1 MNKFREGTT
10 TMQHVSKFRKLLSM
24 IMLLALVCAGS
35 LSATAESAFAPVA
48 AQDLKVGMVLIG
60 SQDDGFSGAH
70 YNGLEGM
77 KEALGLEDSQVLYK
91 FNVPE
96 NAECDSALR
105 ELVDAGCQIIF
116 GNSWGFMNYMEEMA
130 EEYPNVIFSHCS
142 GYKNNGVN
150 FNNYFGRIYQ
160 ARYLSGIAAGL
171 KTVSNKIGYV
181 AAWADN
187 AEVNGGINAF
197 ALGVQSVNPDAV
209 VYVKYISSWFDP
221 TLEKQTAV
229 ALLALDC
236 DVIAQHVDTDM
247 PQVAAEEAGKFGVG
261 YNTDMTPSAPKAHLT
276 APIWHWSSVYIAQVQ
291 DVVNGTWVPEN
302 YFLGLKEGMVDLS
315 PLSDNVAEGT
325 AEKIEEAKA
334 RILSGEWDVF
344 TGPLYNN
351 AGELVLAEGET
362 LSDSDITGGLMTTLL
377 IKGVEVK

>member
-1 MNKFREGTT
+1 MKHSRWFR
-10 TMQHVSKFRKLLSM
+10 FIALSLFLA
-24 IMLLALVCAGS
+24 LLAGGLAPAVHAG
-35 LSATAESAFAPVA
+35 ATSAFKPVPVDA
-48 AQDLKVGMVLIG
+48 LKVGMVLIG
-60 SQDDGFSGAH
+60 LQDDGFSGAH

-77 KEALGLEDSQVLYK
+77 KTALGLKDEQVLYK

-96 NAECDSALR
+96 TAECDAALR

-116 GNSWGFMNYMEEMA
+116 GNSWGFMNFMEEIA
-130 EEYPNVIFSHCS
+130 EEYPEVIFSHCS

-160 ARYLSGIAAGL
+160 ARYLAGIAAGL
-171 KTVSNKIGYV
+171 KTQTGKIGYV

-197 ALGVQSVNPDAV
+197 ALGVQSVNPDAM

-229 ALLALDC
+229 ALLDMDC
-236 DVIAQHVDTDM
+236 DVIAQHVDTSM
-247 PQVAAEEAGKFGVG
+247 PQVAAQEAGKFGCG
-261 YNTDMTPSAPKAHLT
+261 YNTDMTLAAPDAHLT
-276 APIWHWSSVYIAQVQ
+276 APIWHWASVYTAQVQ

-302 YFLGLKEGMVDLS
+302 YFLGLKEGMVDIS
-315 PLSDNVAEGT
+315 PLSKNVAPGT
-325 AEKIEEAKA
+325 AEKIEEARA

-344 TGPLYNN
+344 TGPIYNN
-351 AGELVLAEGET
+351 AGELVVKEGES
-362 LSDSDITGGLMTTLL
+362 LADKDITGGLMTNLL

>member
-24 IMLLALVCAGS
+24 MMLLALVCAGS

-48 AQDLKVGMVLIG
+48 KQDLKVGMVLIG

-96 NAECDSALR
+96 NAECDAALR

-160 ARYLSGIAAGL
+160 ARYLAGIAAGL

-261 YNTDMTPSAPKAHLT
+261 YNTDMTPAAPKAHLT
-276 APIWHWSSVYIAQVQ
+276 APIWHWSSVYTAEVR
-291 DVVNGTWVPEN
+291 DVMNGTWQPVN
-302 YFLGLKEGMVDLS
+302 YFLGMKDGMVDIS
-315 PLSDNVAEGT
+315 PLSKNVAEGT
-325 AEKIEEAKA
+325 AEKIEEARA

-344 TGPLYNN
+344 TGPIYSNT
-351 AGELVLAEGET
+351 GELVVAEGVS
-362 LSDSDITGGLMTTLL
+362 LSDIEITGPFMYALL

>member
-1 MNKFREGTT
+1 
-10 TMQHVSKFRKLLSM
+10 
-24 IMLLALVCAGS
+24 
-35 LSATAESAFAPVA
+35 
-48 AQDLKVGMVLIG
+48 
-60 SQDDGFSGAH
+60 
-70 YNGLEGM
+70 
-77 KEALGLEDSQVLYK
+77 
-91 FNVPE
+91 VPE
-96 NAECDSALR
+96 NAECDAALR

-160 ARYLSGIAAGL
+160 ARYLAGIAAGL

-261 YNTDMTPSAPKAHLT
+261 YNTDMTPAAPKAHLT

-291 DVVNGTWVPEN
+291 DVLDGAWVPQN
-302 YFLGLKEGMVDLS
+302 YFLGLREGMVDLS
-315 PLSDNVAEGT
+315 PLSGNVAEGT
-325 AEKIEEAKA
+325 AEKIEEARA

-362 LSDSDITGGLMTTLL
+362 LTDSDITGGLMTTLL

>member
-1 MNKFREGTT
+1 MNIFKKPLF
-10 TMQHVSKFRKLLSM
+10 SKLIPFVMALTLSM
-24 IMLLALVCAGS
+24 AGLITVS
-35 LSATAESAFAPVA
+35 AESAFPAVPA
-48 AQDLKVGMVLIG
+48 SDIKVGMVLIG
-60 SQDDGFSGAH
+60 PQDDGFSGAH

-77 KEALGLEDSQVLYK
+77 KEALGLRDDQVLYK

-96 NAECDSALR
+96 NAECDAALR
-105 ELVDAGCQIIF
+105 ELVEAGCNIIF
-116 GNSWGFMNYMEEMA
+116 GNSWGFMNFMEELA
-130 EEYPNVIFSHCS
+130 EEYPEVIFSHCS

-160 ARYLSGIAAGL
+160 ARYLAGIAAGL
-171 KTVSNKIGYV
+171 KTKTNKIGFV

-209 VYVKYISSWFDP
+209 VYVKYISSWYEP

-236 DVIAQHVDTDM
+236 DVIAQHVDTAM

-261 YNTDMTPSAPKAHLT
+261 YNTDMTPAAPKAHLT

-291 DVVNGTWVPEN
+291 DVINGTWVPNN

-315 PLSDNVAEGT
+315 PLSENVAEGT
-325 AEKIEEAKA
+325 EEKIEAA
-334 RILSGEWDVF
+334 RERIMSGEWDVF
-344 TGPLYNN
+344 TGPIYSNT
-351 AGELVLAEGET
+351 GELVLEEGKVLE
-362 LSDSDITGGLMTTLL
+362 DADITGGLMTNLL
-377 IKGVEVK
+377 IKGVEAK